1 VEDAF
6 PFLGGKEKNTQLGI
20 LRGSAKYRTWVP
32 DRSSLRATR
41 ALQRR
46 YRSWRYG
53 RNAAFFPFGGAQGQ
67 IDDPLFSILLR
78 SKLSKRQCELA
89 PDLAITAAKIA
100 PPRLTSDFGDS
111 ARSAPPP
118 FAKWAKG
125 RHPGFVTEKRRTA
138 RKSRAE
144 LVIRLGRG
152 PVRRALPVLWRQ
164 APASLREQV
173 RPFSMA
179 RGWRGASCLPCGA

>member
-1 VEDAF
+1 MEDAF

-53 RNAAFFPFGGAQGQ
+53 RNAAFFPFGCAQGQ

-100 PPRLTSDFGDS
+100 PPRLTSDFGDFSQICAS
-111 ARSAPPP
+111 AL
-118 FAKWAKG
+118 
-125 RHPGFVTEKRRTA
+125 
-138 RKSRAE
+138 RKMGE
-144 LVIRLGRG
+144 G
-152 PVRRALPVLWRQ
+152 Q
-164 APASLREQV
+164 APGICDRKEENG
-173 RPFSMA
+173 P
-179 RGWRGASCLPCGA
+179 